1 MHIAQYLDL
10 PYTLP
15 LIYAA
20 AYEGT
25 IDGRVS
31 VPTMHSTA
39 TLTQVLQPV
48 IEVLVPQKVHDEP
61 CK

>member
-1 MHIAQYLDL
+1 MHIAQYLDF

-15 LIYAA
+15 LINEA

-31 VPTMHSTA
+31 VPTMHRMA
-39 TLTQVLQPV
+39 TLTHV
-48 IEVLVPQKVHDEP
+48 
-61 CK
+61 